1 MEEVPVEDLEK
12 FLDYL
17 QNAFDGI
24 DQKMR
29 RKMEGALFGN
39 SWKNTIQ
46 EIDPMIEEVDPYR
59 HECKYGVVAFAKS
72 SAKKSFDFA
81 YCLFK
86 MDIKIKPW
94 RIEWIKKEKSL
105 LFGLFKWETVEPI
118 KCKAES
124 VRGKN
129 MKKITNFFRYKAL
142 EEFCQQG
149 VIDRVNEVAS
159 LENATDDIDNVN

>member
-59 HECKYGVVAFAKS
+59 HEIGRASC
-72 SAKKSFDFA
+72 
-81 YCLFK
+81 
-86 MDIKIKPW
+86 
-94 RIEWIKKEKSL
+94 RE
-105 LFGLFKWETVEPI
+105 
-118 KCKAES
+118 
-124 VRGKN
+124 
-129 MKKITNFFRYKAL
+129 
-142 EEFCQQG
+142 
-149 VIDRVNEVAS
+149 RV
-159 LENATDDIDNVN
+159 